1 MTFEEQ
7 LNDMIQ
13 NYDQVLSKEV
23 IEYLRQIYNEYEY
36 WNNQQ
41 VNLLKN
47 AGRSMVDDSFNFQKA
62 GDQSLR
68 YWRLFEQEVTK
79 VQEAILESQGF
90 QR

>member
-13 NYDQVLSKEV
+13 NYDQVLSVEV
-23 IEYLRQIYNEYEY
+23 VEYLRQIYNNYEY

-41 VNLLKN
+41 INLIQN
-47 AGRSMVDDSFNFQKA
+47 AGHSLVDDSNNFEKA
-62 GDQSLR
+62 GENRLR